1 MKKPTVL
8 ELKRKKGARLA
19 MLTAYDFPSARL
31 VAEAGVDLILV
42 GDSLGMVVL
51 GYDSTTP
58 VTMEDM
64 VHHTKAARRG
74 APEAFVIADMPF
86 LSYATTQ
93 DAVANA
99 ARLMKDAR
107 ADSVKLEGGTEVV
120 PIIETLVRAGVPVMG
135 HVGLTPQTA
144 SALGGYKLEGK
155 DEAQARRILEDAAA
169 LEAAGCWGVVIEL
182 VPAPLAKLITERIS
196 IPTIGIGAGPDC
208 DGQVLV
214 FHDMVGLFFGFTPT
228 LVKRYAEVGGTIGDA
243 GSGRTGLRRTH
254 LGLERCLRRAHLGRG
269 KGQQREGLEG
279 VRGHRLAAALVRLG
293 GRRQRPRPRCALVRQ
308 RAAALRR
315 QARRRGRRGDRAH

>member
-8 ELKRKKGARLA
+8 ELKRQKGARLA
-19 MLTAYDFPSARL
+19 MLTAYDYPTARL

-51 GYDSTTP
+51 GYDSTVP
-58 VTMEDM
+58 VTMDDM

-86 LSYATTQ
+86 LSYGTAA
-93 DAVANA
+93 DALANA

-120 PIIETLVRAGVPVMG
+120 PIVEALVRAGVPVLG

-144 SALGGYKLEGK
+144 SALGGYKLQGK
-155 DEAQARRILEDAAA
+155 DEAQARKIVEDAVA
-169 LEAAGCWGVVIEL
+169 LEAAGCWGVVLEL
-182 VPAPLAKLITERIS
+182 VPAPLAKLITERIG
-196 IPTIGIGAGPDC
+196 IPTIGIGAGADC

-214 FHDMVGLFFGFTPT
+214 FHDMVGLFSGFTPT
-228 LVKRYAEVGGTIGDA
+228 FVKRYTEAGTAIRDAVTRYADEVR
-243 GSGRTGLRRTH
+243 SGRFPEDKQSFGMKDDVVRR
-254 LGLERCLRRAHLGRG
+254 LYGS
-269 KGQQREGLEG
+269 
-279 VRGHRLAAALVRLG
+279 
-293 GRRQRPRPRCALVRQ
+293 
-308 RAAALRR
+308 
-315 QARRRGRRGDRAH
+315 

>member
-1 MKKPTVL
+1 MKKLTVL
-8 ELKRKKGARLA
+8 ELKRKKGERLA

-64 VHHTKAARRG
+64 VHHSKAARRG
-74 APEAFVIADMPF
+74 APEAFLIADMPF
-86 LSYATTQ
+86 LSYATVE
-93 DAVANA
+93 DAVVNA
-99 ARLMKDAR
+99 GRLMKDAR

-120 PIIETLVRAGVPVMG
+120 PVVETLVRAGVPVLG

-144 SALGGYKLEGK
+144 SALGGYKLQGK
-155 DEAQARRILEDAAA
+155 DEAQARKILEDAAA
-169 LEAAGCWGVVIEL
+169 LEAAGCWGVVLEL
-182 VPAPLAKLITERIS
+182 VPAPLAKLITERIA

-214 FHDMVGLFFGFTPT
+214 FHDMVGLFSGFTPT
-228 LVKRYAEVGGTIGDA
+228 FVKRYAEVGDTI
-243 GSGRTGLRRTH
+243 
-254 LGLERCLRRAHLGRG
+254 
-269 KGQQREGLEG
+269 
-279 VRGHRLAAALVRLG
+279 
-293 GRRQRPRPRCALVRQ
+293 
-308 RAAALRR
+308 RAAV
-315 QARRRGRRGDRAH
+315 GRYAAEVRSGAFPAGGQSFSMKDDVVKRLYGS